1 MHFMSAFLLGFTA
14 SEAWAAPQ
22 DFLDASGG
30 VTVVPLCAW
39 TVMPVTAE
47 TEFRVGEAELL
58 SWTGTSSPVS
68 GCSLTD
74 SATYT
79 QYV

>member
-30 VTVVPLCAW
+30 GTVVPLCAW
-39 TVMPVTAE
+39 TAMPVTAE
-47 TEFRVGEAELL
+47 TEFRDGEAELL
-58 SWTGTSSPVS
+58 S
-68 GCSLTD
+68 
-74 SATYT
+74 
-79 QYV
+79 